1 MSVPQAMA
9 YAHLANLPPVIG
21 LYTSFLPAL
30 LYAFFGTCM
39 HTSIG
44 MFAVVALMVRDVIS
58 HEVPNS
64 EDVIANM
71 STIDGGGVP
80 LSARPDVQVVVT
92 LTFLVGCVMIVMALL
107 QIHMFASYL
116 SESLISGFTTA
127 ASIHVVL
134 SQIPPL
140 LGLEGVTER
149 SGFLKVYYVVITTVL
164 SQFCNFQTKYSM
176 DILDKIQEG

>member
-1 MSVPQAMA
+1 
-9 YAHLANLPPVIG
+9 
-21 LYTSFLPAL
+21 
-30 LYAFFGTCM
+30 
-39 HTSIG
+39 

-58 HEVPNS
+58 HQIPNS
-64 EDVIANM
+64 EDIIANM

-80 LSARPDVQVVVT
+80 LSARPDVQLVVT

-116 SESLISGFTTA
+116 SESLISFTTA

-149 SGFLKVYYVVITTVL
+149 SGFLNVYFVVITTLL
-164 SQFCNFQTKYSM
+164 SQFYNFQTTYKM
-176 DILDKIQEG
+176 NILDKIQEG